1 MNKYLV
7 LISSILV
14 FSMTIFAQE
23 QEKIVITNETNEE
36 NSLKSF
42 VTISGASYSFIFD
55 WREHPSESHWT
66 GFGYAF
72 STLRDIEYENVGL
85 NLSKS
90 YSTSLNLTDCI
101 FPLGRNWLIGSGLG
115 FNWLRYNFG
124 SVGLEKVNGITQFVP
139 SSGANETYYNSK
151 LRVCYATTPFFLEY
165 QAKNGDYSFFIN
177 GGLEG
182 LIKCGSNS
190 FAEVMDSEGKHKR
203 KFGRDLN
210 ILPVNFRFFMQVG
223 FANLGFFG
231 YYQPY
236 SIFEK
241 GKGPD
246 VKPMGIGLKLNL

>member
-1 MNKYLV
+1 MNKNKYVALALCV
-7 LISSILV
+7 LFL
-14 FSMTIFAQE
+14 SMTKMAYS
-23 QEKIVITNETNEE
+23 E
-36 NSLKSF
+36 NYSS
-42 VTISGASYSFIFD
+42 VTVSGASYSFIFD

-72 STLRDIEYENVGL
+72 STLRDIEYENVDL

-90 YSTSLNLTDCI
+90 YSTSLNLSDCI
-101 FPLGRNWLIGSGLG
+101 YPLGYNWLIGSGLG

-124 SVGLEKVNGITQFVP
+124 GIGLENINNVTQFVP
-139 SSGANETYYNSK
+139 PGANETYYNGK
-151 LRVCYATTPFFLEY
+151 LRVCYVTVPLFLEY
-165 QAKNGDYSFFIN
+165 QKKNGGHTFFIN
-177 GGLEG
+177 GGVEG
-182 LIKCGSNS
+182 LIRCGSNS
-190 FAEVMDSEGKHKR
+190 LVEVQPDSGKKHKSSL
-203 KFGRDLN
+203 GRDLN

-246 VKPMGIGLKLNL
+246 VKPMGIGLKLSF